1 MLRRFLVMRDRRS
14 QPRQKIAIIL
24 SLEVAKTRCKKVLAG
39 AALVLLLLV
48 GLGLILYPLL
58 SNYFA
63 SGEQSAV
70 QAQYIDEVSAMGNT
84 EIEAELKAA
93 RLYNEALL
101 SVQGTDEVKLRA
113 YDELL
118 NFAGNGVMATL
129 EIPAIDAELPIY
141 HGVGED
147 VLQKGAGHMPGTSL
161 PVGGESTH
169 AVISAHSGLPAAR
182 LFTDLDKLE
191 AGDLFYIHVLGETL
205 CYEVDQ
211 VVVTI
216 PSDTDAVQIVE
227 GKDYVTLL
235 TCTPYGVNTHRLLV
249 RGRRTEA
256 PEMPPTVADEPEQ
269 PERASTWTEKYLQG
283 IAFGM
288 AGAAL
293 LIGSLVLAWKIKKN

>member
-1 MLRRFLVMRDRRS
+1 M
-14 QPRQKIAIIL
+14 IATKFKKAPVIAL
-24 SLEVAKTRCKKVLAG
+24 SLF
-39 AALVLLLLV
+39 LLL
-48 GLGLILYPLL
+48 GLGLIGYPIL
-58 SNYFA
+58 SNLLA

-70 QAQYIDEVSAMGNT
+70 QAQYTDEVDDMTDT
-84 EIEAELKAA
+84 EIESELQAA
-93 RLYNEALL
+93 RLYNEAL
-101 SVQGTDEVKLRA
+101 QNVKSTEAIDLRG

-118 NFAGNGVMATL
+118 NLTGNAVMCTV
-129 EIPAIDAELPIY
+129 EIPAIDVELPVY
-141 HGVGED
+141 HGISED

-191 AGDLFYIHVLGETL
+191 EGDLFYIHVLGETL
-205 CYEVDQ
+205 CYEIDQ
-211 VVVTI
+211 IVVTI
-216 PSDTDAVQIVE
+216 PSDTEAIQIE
-227 GKDYVTLL
+227 KGQDYVTLL

-249 RGRRTEA
+249 RGRRTEI
-256 PEMPPTVADEPEQ
+256 PETPQAISDEPEQ

-293 LIGSLVLAWKIKKN
+293 LIGGLVLAWKIKKNRN

>member
-1 MLRRFLVMRDRRS
+1 M
-14 QPRQKIAIIL
+14 
-24 SLEVAKTRCKKVLAG
+24 EVVKTQYKKVLAG

-70 QAQYIDEVSAMGNT
+70 QAQYVDEVSAMENAK
-84 EIEAELKAA
+84 IEAELEAA

-101 SVQGTDEVKLRA
+101 SVQDTDEVKLRA

-129 EIPAIDAELPIY
+129 EVPVIDVELPIY

-147 VLQKGAGHMPGTSL
+147 VLQKGVGHMPGTSL
-161 PVGGESTH
+161 PIGGASTH
-169 AVISAHSGLPAAR
+169 AVLSAHAGLPSAR
-182 LFTDLDKLE
+182 LFTDLDQLVV
-191 AGDLFYIHVLGETL
+191 GDQFCIHVLGEAL
-205 CYEVDQ
+205 YYEVDQ
-211 VVVTI
+211 IVVTI

-249 RGRRTEA
+249 RGRRTEI
-256 PEMPPTVADEPEQ
+256 PEVPPTVADEPEQ

-293 LIGSLVLAWKIKKN
+293 LIGSLVLAWKIKKNRN

>member
-1 MLRRFLVMRDRRS
+1 M
-14 QPRQKIAIIL
+14 
-24 SLEVAKTRCKKVLAG
+24 EVIKTRCKKVLAG

-63 SGEQSAV
+63 SGEQPAV
-70 QAQYIDEVSAMGNT
+70 QAQYVDEVSAMGNT
-84 EIEAELKAA
+84 EIEEELEAA
-93 RLYNEALL
+93 QLYNEALL
-101 SVQGTDEVKLRA
+101 SVQDTDEVKLRA

-129 EIPAIDAELPIY
+129 EIPAIDVELPVY
-141 HGVGED
+141 HGIGED

-211 VVVTI
+211 IVVTI
-216 PSDTDAVQIVE
+216 PSDTEAIQIE
-227 GKDYVTLL
+227 KGQDYVTLL

-256 PEMPPTVADEPEQ
+256 PETPQAVSDEPEQ

-288 AGAAL
+288 AGTAL
-293 LIGSLVLAWKIKKN
+293 LIGGLVLAWKIKKNRN

>member
-1 MLRRFLVMRDRRS
+1 M
-14 QPRQKIAIIL
+14 IATKFKKAPVIAL
-24 SLEVAKTRCKKVLAG
+24 SLF
-39 AALVLLLLV
+39 LLL
-48 GLGLILYPLL
+48 GLGLIGYPIL
-58 SNYFA
+58 SNLLA

-70 QAQYIDEVSAMGNT
+70 QAQYTDEVDDMTDT
-84 EIEAELKAA
+84 EIESELQAA
-93 RLYNEALL
+93 RLYNEAL
-101 SVQGTDEVKLRA
+101 QNVKSTEAIDLRG

-118 NFAGNGVMATL
+118 NLTGNAVMCTV
-129 EIPAIDAELPIY
+129 EIPAIDVELPVY
-141 HGVGED
+141 HGISED

-161 PVGGESTH
+161 PVGSESTH

-191 AGDLFYIHVLGETL
+191 EGDLFYIHVLGETL

-211 VVVTI
+211 IVVTI
-216 PSDTDAVQIVE
+216 PSDTEAIQIE
-227 GKDYVTLL
+227 KGQDYVTLL

-256 PEMPPTVADEPEQ
+256 PETPQAVSDEPEQ

-288 AGAAL
+288 AGTAL
-293 LIGSLVLAWKIKKN
+293 LIGGLVLAWKIKKNRN

>member
-1 MLRRFLVMRDRRS
+1 M
-14 QPRQKIAIIL
+14 
-24 SLEVAKTRCKKVLAG
+24 EVVKTQYKKVLAG

-70 QAQYIDEVSAMGNT
+70 QAQYVDEVSAMENAK
-84 EIEAELKAA
+84 IEAELEAA

-101 SVQGTDEVKLRA
+101 SVQDTDEVKLRA

-129 EIPAIDAELPIY
+129 EVPVIDVELPIY

-147 VLQKGAGHMPGTSL
+147 VLQKGVGHMPGTSL
-161 PVGGESTH
+161 PIGGASTH
-169 AVISAHSGLPAAR
+169 AVLSAHAGLPSAR
-182 LFTDLDKLE
+182 LFTDLDQLVV
-191 AGDLFYIHVLGETL
+191 GDQFCIHVLGEAL
-205 CYEVDQ
+205 YYEVDQ
-211 VVVTI
+211 IVVTI

-249 RGRRTEA
+249 RGRRTEI
-256 PEMPPTVADEPEQ
+256 PEVPPTVADEPEQ
-269 PERASTWTEKYLQG
+269 PERASTWTEIYLQG

-288 AGAAL
+288 AGAVL
-293 LIGSLVLAWKIKKN
+293 LIGSLVLAWKIKKNRN

>member
-1 MLRRFLVMRDRRS
+1 MIETKLKKA
-14 QPRQKIAIIL
+14 PIIAL
-24 SLEVAKTRCKKVLAG
+24 SLF
-39 AALVLLLLV
+39 LLI
-48 GLGLILYPLL
+48 GLGLIGYPIL
-58 SNYFA
+58 SNLWA
-63 SGEQSAV
+63 SGEQSTV
-70 QAQYIDEVSAMGNT
+70 QAQYTDEVDDMTDT
-84 EIEAELKAA
+84 EVESELQAA
-93 RLYNEALL
+93 RLYNEALQ
-101 SVQGTDEVKLRA
+101 SVKSAETIDLRG

-118 NFAGNGVMATL
+118 NLTGNAVMCTV
-129 EIPAIDAELPIY
+129 EIPAIDVELPVY
-141 HGVGED
+141 HGISED

-211 VVVTI
+211 IVVTI
-216 PSDTDAVQIVE
+216 PSDTEAIQIE
-227 GKDYVTLL
+227 KGQDYVTLL

-256 PEMPPTVADEPEQ
+256 PETPQAVSDEPEQ

-288 AGAAL
+288 AGTAL
-293 LIGSLVLAWKIKKN
+293 LIGGLVLAWKIKKNRN

>member
-147 VLQKGAGHMPGTSL
+147 VLQKGVGHMPGTSL
-161 PVGGESTH
+161 PTGGASTH

-211 VVVTI
+211 IVVTI

>member
-1 MLRRFLVMRDRRS
+1 MIISVVFGLFLL
-14 QPRQKIAIIL
+14 I
-24 SLEVAKTRCKKVLAG
+24 
-39 AALVLLLLV
+39 
-48 GLGLILYPLL
+48 GLGLIVYPIFSNLL
-58 SNYFA
+58 VSSA
-63 SGEQSAV
+63 QSAV
-70 QAQYIDEVSAMGNT
+70 QAQYTDEVSSMENT
-84 EIEAELKAA
+84 EIEEELEAA
-93 RLYNEALL
+93 QLYNEALL

-118 NFAGNGVMATL
+118 NFVGNGIMATL
-129 EIPAIDAELPIY
+129 EIPAIDVELPVY
-141 HGVGED
+141 HGIGED

-191 AGDLFYIHVLGETL
+191 EGDLFYIHVLGETL
-205 CYEVDQ
+205 CYEIDQ
-211 VVVTI
+211 IVVTI
-216 PSDTDAVQIVE
+216 PSDTEAIQIE
-227 GKDYVTLL
+227 KGQDYVTLL

-249 RGRRTEA
+249 RGRRTEI
-256 PEMPPTVADEPEQ
+256 PETPQAISDEPEQ

-293 LIGSLVLAWKIKKN
+293 LIGGLVLAWKIKKKRN

>member
-1 MLRRFLVMRDRRS
+1 MIETKLKKA
-14 QPRQKIAIIL
+14 PIIAL
-24 SLEVAKTRCKKVLAG
+24 SLF
-39 AALVLLLLV
+39 LLI
-48 GLGLILYPLL
+48 GLGLIGYPIL
-58 SNYFA
+58 SNLWA
-63 SGEQSAV
+63 SGEQSTV
-70 QAQYIDEVSAMGNT
+70 QAQYTDEVDDMTDT
-84 EIEAELKAA
+84 EVESELQAA
-93 RLYNEALL
+93 RLYNEALQ
-101 SVQGTDEVKLRA
+101 SVKSAETIDLRG

-118 NFAGNGVMATL
+118 NLTGNAVMCIV
-129 EIPAIDAELPIY
+129 EIPAIDVELPVY
-141 HGVGED
+141 HGIGED

-211 VVVTI
+211 IVVTI
-216 PSDTDAVQIVE
+216 PSDTEAIQIE
-227 GKDYVTLL
+227 KGQDYVTLL

-256 PEMPPTVADEPEQ
+256 PETPQAVSDEPEQ

-288 AGAAL
+288 AGTAL
-293 LIGSLVLAWKIKKN
+293 LIGGLVLAWKIKKNRN

>member
-1 MLRRFLVMRDRRS
+1 M
-14 QPRQKIAIIL
+14 
-24 SLEVAKTRCKKVLAG
+24 LAG

-161 PVGGESTH
+161 PTGGASTH
-169 AVISAHSGLPAAR
+169 AVISVHSGLPAAR

-211 VVVTI
+211 IVVTI

>member
-1 MLRRFLVMRDRRS
+1 M
-14 QPRQKIAIIL
+14 
-24 SLEVAKTRCKKVLAG
+24 EVVKTQYKKVLAG

-70 QAQYIDEVSAMGNT
+70 QAQYVDEVSAMENAK
-84 EIEAELKAA
+84 IEAELEAA

-101 SVQGTDEVKLRA
+101 SVQDTDEVKLRA

-129 EIPAIDAELPIY
+129 EIPAIDVELPVY
-141 HGVGED
+141 HGIGED

-191 AGDLFYIHVLGETL
+191 KGDLFYIHVLGETL

-211 VVVTI
+211 IVVTI
-216 PSDTDAVQIVE
+216 PSDTEAIQIE
-227 GKDYVTLL
+227 KGQDYVTLL

-288 AGAAL
+288 AGTAL
-293 LIGSLVLAWKIKKN
+293 LIGGLVLAWKIKKNRN